1 MHHRLEGEK
10 AMSGSLRKLGIGL
23 VGGLALMAGAGMG
36 VAAEPA
42 LEDKIRNA
50 LKPKGL
56 TRSMAVTPAEAAKAE
71 EQSKFVDK
79 IRRTRQLT
87 LGEREKVQ
95 EIVATTES
103 KIDLEI
109 NFDYNSATINSRATP
124 TVVSLG
130 KVLSE
135 PDMKGRVFLIAGHT
149 DAKGGDSYNMKL
161 SERRAEAIKAYLSTR
176 FGIPAESLVSV
187 GYGEEQLKNKA
198 DPNADE
204 NRRVQVVNMK

>member
-1 MHHRLEGEK
+1 M
-10 AMSGSLRKLGIGL
+10 AMSVSLRKLGIGL
-23 VGGLALMAGAGMG
+23 VGSLALMAGAGIAM
-36 VAAEPA
+36 AAEPS

-50 LKPKGL
+50 LKPKAL

-109 NFDYNSATINSRATP
+109 NFDYNSATINPRATP

-161 SERRAEAIKAYLSTR
+161 SERRAEAIKAYLATK
-176 FGIPAESLVSV
+176 FGIPADSLVSV
-187 GYGEEQLKNKA
+187 GYGEAQLKNSA